1 MAAPLTLY
9 APQSF
14 INATPEQRASVS
26 NGCGPQ
32 GWKLNFLSDYLF
44 GLNIAPACDIHDW
57 MYAFGETEEERNEAD
72 RVFRNNM
79 LRIIGYAAGPWLLQF
94 FRRRKAKHYYLL
106 VHDFGSVFYWE
117 GKIGRVNEYIIEPQG

>member
-9 APQSF
+9 APQAF

-26 NGCGPQ
+26 NGCGPS
-32 GWKLNFLSDYLF
+32 GWKLAFLSNYLF

-57 MYAFGETEEERNEAD
+57 MYAFGETEDQRNEAD

-79 LRIIGYAAGPWLLQF
+79 LRIIVYAGGGKFIRFL
-94 FRRRKAKHYYLL
+94 RCRKAKHYYKL
-106 VHDFGSVFYWE
+106 VHDFGSVFYWD
-117 GKIGRVNEYIIEPQG
+117 GKIGAVNEYIIEPRG